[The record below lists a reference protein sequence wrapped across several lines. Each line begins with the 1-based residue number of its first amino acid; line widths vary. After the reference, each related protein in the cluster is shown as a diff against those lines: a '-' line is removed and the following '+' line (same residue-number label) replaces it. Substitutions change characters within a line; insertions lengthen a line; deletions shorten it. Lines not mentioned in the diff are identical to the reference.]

1 MTQLNMDEHGTFNY
15 MSEIAPILAL
25 NLSSNIIPNS
35 LVIFKLVIFILLF
48 LSWLMSIL
56 LIKKASW
63 TLEVEEKWVAML
75 AIFLVYITHISPLDT
90 FSNGTCFH

>member
-1 MTQLNMDEHGTFNY
+1 MTQLNMDEHGTYNY
-15 MSEIAPILAL
+15 MSKITPTLAL

-35 LVIFKLVIFILLF
+35 LVIFKLVIFIMLF

-75 AIFLVYITHISPLDT
+75 AIFLAYITHISPLNT
-90 FSNGTCFH
+90 F

>member
-1 MTQLNMDEHGTFNY
+1 
-15 MSEIAPILAL
+15 
-25 NLSSNIIPNS
+25 
-35 LVIFKLVIFILLF
+35 
-48 LSWLMSIL
+48 LMSIL

>member
-1 MTQLNMDEHGTFNY
+1 MTQLNMDEHGTFSY
-15 MSEIAPILAL
+15 MSKIAPTLTL

-75 AIFLVYITHISPLDT
+75 AIFLAYITHISPLDT